1 MPIAGLRSLSIG
13 GGVPFFT
20 FFTLGAMVRS
30 VSLCL
35 NVVFMAVNDSFH
47 TRTPGRDTDELLF
60 IRAHSTNSK
69 IQIRTQYQKLHT
81 VLLVPVLS
89 RERVPGKSN
98 NYRYGILS
106 KSGAEHHSVLRVRP
120 SHGLMSSSG
129 PSTRV
134 SLAFVRVRSRRS
146 RELIESRIRLF
157 LCSRLLTCSFRRA
170 SQTCLSNVYSRL
182 YILC

>member
-47 TRTPGRDTDELLF
+47 TRTPGRDTDELLLF

-81 VLLVPVLS
+81 VLLVVLS
-89 RERVPGKSN
+89 RESKSN

-129 PSTRV
+129 PSTRE
-134 SLAFVRVRSRRS
+134 SSIRVRSRRS
-146 RELIESRIRLF
+146 RATRESHSSILM
-157 LCSRLLTCSFRRA
+157 LSSTHMLL
-170 SQTCLSNVYSRL
+170 QTCLSNVPLKRVL
-182 YILC
+182 